1 MEYLLERYIQALG
14 NYHNTT
20 DNMNTQQFEEVAK
33 KTGFDRDKISVD
45 LTEYY
50 NRVKKHAHWTQ
61 HVVSEWG
68 SVENY
73 IDLLYWMKFQ
83 KKYNPTQII
92 EVTGKKTFPRS
103 YNNIGWG
110 MATYDFEQCNKA
122 HDEHLK
128 KLYELRDTFDINSP
142 IFEEQEF
149 QEKTKDA
156 RSVLSRKM
164 CAYYEVKSVE
174 ELVRRLYYYHHVNEL
189 STFEVATLLGATQRS
204 IEKLLAKTGLG
215 ISKSESQKRAASKRD
230 YGRVFTTQRHTRAN
244 SLVRNGVFGS
254 KAENMVRTILATKLE
269 NLLAVEYEIIVGLNT
284 TTIIPP
290 LEIDIPVILI
300 EKKTGKINKIA
311 IEVDGEKYHQ
321 TTRMQLRDANK
332 DNVVKEH
339 DWHMVRV
346 FIPLGM
352 ETYSEDG
359 GELNEALEDIAKSIQ
374 EYLNDSKESPLKD
387 ISESDVTEAEQKICP
402 KCGGTLVKRVARK
415 GTYAG
420 NEFWGCSNYPKC
432 NYILNEA

>member
-1 MEYLLERYIQALG
+1 
-14 NYHNTT
+14 
-20 DNMNTQQFEEVAK
+20 MNTQQFEEIAQ
-33 KTGFDRDKISVD
+33 KTGFDRDEISVD

-50 NRVKKHAHWTQ
+50 NRVKKHTHWTQ

-83 KKYNPTQII
+83 KKYNPTQIMEI
-92 EVTGKKTFPRS
+92 TGKRTFPKA
-103 YNNIGWG
+103 YNNVGWG
-110 MATYDFEQCNKA
+110 MATYDFDQCNKA
-122 HDEHLK
+122 YDEHLK
-128 KLYELRDTFDINSP
+128 KLFELRDSLDINSS
-142 IFEEQEF
+142 IFEEQDF
-149 QEKTKDA
+149 LEKSKDA
-156 RSVLSRKM
+156 RNVLSRKM
-164 CAYYEVKSVE
+164 CSYYGVKSVE
-174 ELVRRLYYYHHVNEL
+174 ELVRRLYYYHHMHEL
-189 STFEVATLLGATQRS
+189 STFELSILFETSQRS

-215 ISKSESQKRAASKRD
+215 ISKSESQKRAARKRD

-244 SLVRNGVFGS
+244 SLVKNGVFGS
-254 KAENMVRTILATKLE
+254 KAENMVRTLLATKLE

-284 TTIIPP
+284 TTIVPP

-321 TTRMQLRDANK
+321 TQRMQTRDANK
-332 DNVVKEH
+332 DSVVKEH
-339 DWHMVRV
+339 GWHMVRV

-352 ETYSEDG
+352 DTYSEDG
-359 GELNEALEDIAKSIQ
+359 EDLNELLEDIAKSIQ
-374 EYLNDSKESPLKD
+374 EYVNDIKEVHLKVTDSKSV
-387 ISESDVTEAEQKICP
+387 DVEQKICP
-402 KCGGTLVKRVARK
+402 QCGGALVKRVARK

-432 NYILNEA
+432 NYILNEK